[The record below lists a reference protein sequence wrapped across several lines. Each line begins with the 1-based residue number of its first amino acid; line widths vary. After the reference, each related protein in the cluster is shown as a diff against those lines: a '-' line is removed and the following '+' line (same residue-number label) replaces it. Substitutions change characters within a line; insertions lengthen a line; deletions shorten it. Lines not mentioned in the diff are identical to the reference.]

1 MKRKLVVRI
10 LALLLT
16 SVMVM
21 ETPMQSFAANASD
34 AFVSADA
41 KSGEDSSDASE
52 GTSNASEGSSNAL
65 EGSSNASEGSSNAL
79 EGSSNASEGSSN
91 ASEGSSD
98 ASEGS
103 SDASEDS
110 SDASEGSSNIG
121 ATGSFTDDNS
131 QGKESTEND
140 TQHGENTGKNADEN
154 IDADSVQDAQAAVVT
169 EKTLEIKAAQFGQEP
184 DILSD
189 GDATGTYANLI
200 QVLEGAISSSST
212 DAITVPVTP
221 AVNATVLNK
230 AIAYILEK
238 KDEESGEY
246 NYQNVLPTVNYTV
259 NPNDYVTSVT
269 LSYIGV
275 GAKATLKAAE
285 NWSTDGVSF
294 DCGVKTGTFA
304 SLKLRRISLDSD
316 GNPVWDKYTEKEI
329 TLGTDGKCTD
339 EPETPGDYAY
349 ILFGYDANSQVVT
362 YSNLV
367 KSSYVLPDVT
377 DLSATSDRTGITL
390 SWKKVE
396 PAAGYKVYRMT
407 ADAEEL
413 NEDSLVATIDDNT
426 QITYKD
432 DAVDADQTYI
442 YKVVAYR
449 NKTDEEGSDKWES
462 QTPAVVTAVSPKWTS
477 GKPAVTFMSPSSDQ
491 ATLTW
496 DAVSDAE
503 GYEVYTYANGECDYN
518 SAKEVTD
525 TKYQL
530 TGLQAG
536 QVYQYVVCP
545 YKIVEGFRVYG
556 TLSEAVNV
564 ETKLGNSTIQ
574 VAAAAYNQIKV
585 NWAQTAQADGYEL
598 YRNDQLYKT
607 VNGISSCYL
616 VDTVACG
623 TTYNYKVRPFR
634 NVNGKKVYGE
644 FSTQVSAVTSL
655 PATSMNKV
663 TAVDYKTLDVS
674 WEQGIGATGYELYR
688 STSSNSGFS
697 LVKDI
702 TSGSTVTYRD
712 NGLNIGTTYYYKVKA
727 YRTENG
733 KKVYAPESG
742 VILATVTLGTVTG
755 LKATPTAYNRIEL
768 TWNKMSYATGY
779 ELYYSTSPNGNYKF
793 LKKLGKNSVK
803 FRWSKAQC
811 GVTYYFQIRP
821 IQKVKKVTNYGSFSQ
836 TASAMTTIGAPTN
849 VQVSKVTYDSITLKW
864 KAPKGAKQYKI
875 YVADSKDGT
884 YKYLMT
890 TKKKSLTF
898 KNLATGKTYYYKVSA
913 VRDSYESSLSG
924 IVSGTPSI
932 GKLSGLKVKSV
943 SASELQISW
952 KRLKGAEKYV
962 ILRSTSANGTYTEV
976 GTTNKTS
983 YTDKNL
989 ANSTTY
995 YYKVYAMR
1003 GNYKTDACGPANART
1018 KDKGSINTNEDK
1030 KSIYKGIDVS
1040 QWQGTI
1046 DWDAVA
1052 NDGIDFAMIRILRG
1066 KDFSDVHYDTQFKNN
1081 YKGARAAGLYVGV
1094 YSYSYATTRT
1104 QARKEAKA
1112 VVEALNGKKLDYPV
1126 VMDYEDASILQG
1138 TSTNA
1143 RRAEIILA
1151 YKKVIE
1157 DAGYKFALYANKN
1170 WLDNYIDTGM
1180 LGDTHIWIARWRSL
1194 SSGHGYNGSGKVTM
1208 WQYTDKGSVKGISGK
1223 VDMDVSYKKYQ

>member
-1 MKRKLVVRI
+1 MKKKLVVKT

-21 ETPMQSFAANASD
+21 ETPMQSFAANADTASIAEDVQSEDGSD
-34 AFVSADA
+34 TPDGNTADA
-41 KSGEDSSDASE
+41 SA
-52 GTSNASEGSSNAL
+52 A
-65 EGSSNASEGSSNAL
+65 
-79 EGSSNASEGSSN
+79 
-91 ASEGSSD
+91 
-98 ASEGS
+98 
-103 SDASEDS
+103 
-110 SDASEGSSNIG
+110 
-121 ATGSFTDDNS
+121 DNS
-131 QGKESTEND
+131 QDTEQTEDQNGSEDAGDDQTDVADTDDASDSVGNDAPSGDNTGETVDETTAGKEGNADSGDQNA
-140 TQHGENTGKNADEN
+140 ADEN
-154 IDADSVQDAQAAVVT
+154 TDADSNQGAQADVKTFEAQDPEDGLAVVAEET
-169 EKTLEIKAAQFGQEP
+169 KELSIKASQFGDQP
-184 DILSD
+184 DD
-189 GDATGTYANLI
+189 YTDAETYTGYGVIETALKNKTEEVNLAENACENETQLKAI
-200 QVLEGAISSSST
+200 ITAVLEKNAIKLLPMIKYDTETNGHINKVYFSYGDDSLKIDALEWKDNSVDLSYTFSST
-212 DAITVPVTP
+212 T
-221 AVNATVLNK
+221 
-230 AIAYILEK
+230 K
-238 KDEESGEY
+238 KVEVY
-246 NYQNVLPTVNYTV
+246 R
-259 NPNDYVTSVT
+259 
-269 LSYIGV
+269 
-275 GAKATLKAAE
+275 GAKSEEGKIEGDKKLIETFTPNSSNTEFVDSEAA
-285 NWSTDGVSF
+285 
-294 DCGVKTGTFA
+294 
-304 SLKLRRISLDSD
+304 
-316 GNPVWDKYTEKEI
+316 
-329 TLGTDGKCTD
+329 
-339 EPETPGDYAY
+339 PGDYAY
-349 ILFGYDANSQVVT
+349 ILYGYDDNGNLIT
-362 YSNLV
+362 YSNIM
-367 KSSYVLPDVT
+367 SCDYTLPDVT
-377 DLSATSDRTGITL
+377 GLKVSAVDRTGTTI
-390 SWKKVE
+390 SWNKLDVADGYVVSRKERDANNDTYQVLTE
-396 PAAGYKVYRMT
+396 IKTNDTVSFKDEKTVVDKFYTYKVT
-407 ADAEEL
+407 
-413 NEDSLVATIDDNT
+413 
-426 QITYKD
+426 
-432 DAVDADQTYI
+432 
-442 YKVVAYR
+442 AYR
-449 NKTDEEGSDKWES
+449 KRTESENWES
-462 QTPAVVTAVSPKWTS
+462 KTPAMVDGIAGVASLAEPTVD
-477 GKPAVTFMSPSSDQ
+477 FMSPSSDQ

-496 DAVSDAE
+496 KAVPGAE
-503 GYEVYTYANGECDYN
+503 GYEVYTYANGKCDYS
-518 SAKEVTD
+518 SAKEVKD

-545 YKIVEGFRVYG
+545 YKTVEGFRVYG
-556 TLSEAVNV
+556 ASSDVVEV

-574 VAAAAYNQIKV
+574 AAVAAYNQIKV

-607 VNGISSCYL
+607 VNGISNCYL

-674 WEQGIGATGYELYR
+674 WNQGTGATGYELYR
-688 STSSNSGFS
+688 STSSNSGFA

-702 TSGSTVTYRD
+702 TNGNTLTYRD

-742 VILATVTLGTVTG
+742 VISATVTLGTVTG

-779 ELYYSTSPNGNYKF
+779 ELYYSTSPNENYKF

-821 IQKVKKVTNYGSFSQ
+821 IQKVKKVINYGSFSQ
-836 TASAMTTIGAPTN
+836 TASAMTTIGAPTK

-875 YVADSKDGT
+875 YTSDSKDGT

-913 VRDSYESSLSG
+913 VRDSYESPLSG

-932 GKLSGLKVKSV
+932 GKLSGLKVNSL
-943 SASELQISW
+943 SSTELQISW
-952 KRLKGAEKYV
+952 KKLKGAEKYV

-1003 GNYKTDACGPANART
+1003 GSYKTDACGPANART

-1040 QWQGTI
+1040 SYQGNI

-1052 NDGIDFAMIRILRG
+1052 SDGIDFAMLRILTGR
-1066 KDFSDVHYDTQFKNN
+1066 DVDNLSYDSKFKTN
-1081 YKGARAAGLYVGV
+1081 YREARSAGLYVGV
-1094 YSYSYATTRT
+1094 YRYSYAKSRT
-1104 QARKEAKA
+1104 QARKEARAVIKA
-1112 VVEALNGKKLDYPV
+1112 LDGRKLDYPI
-1126 VMDYEDASILQG
+1126 VMDFEDSSILQG
-1138 TSTNA
+1138 TTTNA

-1151 YKKVIE
+1151 FKEVVE

-1194 SSGHGYNGSGKVTM
+1194 SSGHGYTGKGKVTM
-1208 WQYTDKGSVKGISGK
+1208 WQYTDAGSVKGISGK

>member
-1 MKRKLVVRI
+1 MKKKLVVKT

-21 ETPMQSFAANASD
+21 ETPMQSFAANADTASIAEDVQSENVSD
-34 AFVSADA
+34 TSDGNTADDSAA
-41 KSGEDSSDASE
+41 
-52 GTSNASEGSSNAL
+52 
-65 EGSSNASEGSSNAL
+65 
-79 EGSSNASEGSSN
+79 
-91 ASEGSSD
+91 
-98 ASEGS
+98 
-103 SDASEDS
+103 
-110 SDASEGSSNIG
+110 
-121 ATGSFTDDNS
+121 DNS
-131 QGKESTEND
+131 QDTEKTEDQKGSEGAGDDQTDVAGTDDASDSAGNDATSGDNTGETVDETTAGKEGNADSGDQNA
-140 TQHGENTGKNADEN
+140 ADEN
-154 IDADSVQDAQAAVVT
+154 TDADSNQGAQADVKTFEAQDPEDGLAVVA
-169 EKTLEIKAAQFGQEP
+169 EKTKELPIKASQFGDQPDDYTDEETYTGYAAIETALKSKAEEVDLTGKTCENETQLKAIITAVLENNEIKLLPMIKYDTETNGHINKVYFSYGDDSLKIDALEWK
-184 DILSD
+184 DNSVDLSY
-189 GDATGTYANLI
+189 TF
-200 QVLEGAISSSST
+200 SST
-212 DAITVPVTP
+212 T
-221 AVNATVLNK
+221 
-230 AIAYILEK
+230 K
-238 KDEESGEY
+238 KVEVY
-246 NYQNVLPTVNYTV
+246 R
-259 NPNDYVTSVT
+259 
-269 LSYIGV
+269 
-275 GAKATLKAAE
+275 GAKSEEGKIEGDKKLIETFTPNSSNTEFVDSKA
-285 NWSTDGVSF
+285 V
-294 DCGVKTGTFA
+294 
-304 SLKLRRISLDSD
+304 
-316 GNPVWDKYTEKEI
+316 
-329 TLGTDGKCTD
+329 
-339 EPETPGDYAY
+339 PGDYAY
-349 ILFGYDANSQVVT
+349 ILYGYDDNGNLIT
-362 YSNLV
+362 YSNIM
-367 KSSYVLPDVT
+367 SCDYTLPDVT
-377 DLSATSDRTGITL
+377 GLKVLAVDRTGTTI
-390 SWKKVE
+390 SWNKLDVADGYVVSRKERDANDDTYQVLTE
-396 PAAGYKVYRMT
+396 IKTNDTVSFKDEKTTVDKFYTYKVT
-407 ADAEEL
+407 
-413 NEDSLVATIDDNT
+413 
-426 QITYKD
+426 
-432 DAVDADQTYI
+432 
-442 YKVVAYR
+442 AYR
-449 NKTDEEGSDKWES
+449 KRTESENWES
-462 QTPAVVTAVSPKWTS
+462 ETPAMVDGIAGVASLAEPTVD
-477 GKPAVTFMSPSSDQ
+477 FMSPSSDQ

-496 DAVSDAE
+496 KAVPGAE
-503 GYEVYTYANGECDYN
+503 GYEVYTYANGKCDYS
-518 SAKEVTD
+518 SAKEVKD

-545 YKIVEGFRVYG
+545 YKTVEGFRVYG
-556 TLSEAVNV
+556 ASSDVVEV

-574 VAAAAYNQIKV
+574 AAVAAYNQIKV

-607 VNGISSCYL
+607 VNGISNCYL

-674 WEQGIGATGYELYR
+674 WNQGTGATGYELYR
-688 STSSNSGFS
+688 STSSNSGFA

-702 TSGSTVTYRD
+702 TNGNTLTYRD

-742 VILATVTLGTVTG
+742 VISATVTLGTVTG

-821 IQKVKKVTNYGSFSQ
+821 IQKVKKVINYGSFSQ
-836 TASAMTTIGAPTN
+836 TASAMTTIGAPTK

-875 YVADSKDGT
+875 YTSDSKDGT

-913 VRDSYESSLSG
+913 VRDSYESPLSG

-932 GKLSGLKVKSV
+932 GKLSGLKVNSL
-943 SASELQISW
+943 SSTELQISW
-952 KRLKGAEKYV
+952 KKLKGAEKYV

-1003 GNYKTDACGPANART
+1003 GSYKTDACGPANART

-1040 QWQGTI
+1040 SYQGNI

-1052 NDGIDFAMIRILRG
+1052 SDGIDFAMLRILTGR
-1066 KDFSDVHYDTQFKNN
+1066 DVDNLSYDSKFKTN
-1081 YKGARAAGLYVGV
+1081 YREARSAGLYVGV
-1094 YSYSYATTRT
+1094 YRYSYAKSRT
-1104 QARKEAKA
+1104 QARKEARAVIKA
-1112 VVEALNGKKLDYPV
+1112 LDGRKLDYPI
-1126 VMDYEDASILQG
+1126 VMDFEDSSILQG
-1138 TSTNA
+1138 TTTNA

-1151 YKKVIE
+1151 FKEVVE

-1194 SSGHGYNGSGKVTM
+1194 SSGHGYTGKGKVTM
-1208 WQYTDKGSVKGISGK
+1208 WQYTDAGSVKGISGK

>member
-1 MKRKLVVRI
+1 MKKKLVVKT

-21 ETPMQSFAANASD
+21 ETPMQSFAANADTASIAEDVQSENVSD
-34 AFVSADA
+34 TSDGNTADDSAA
-41 KSGEDSSDASE
+41 
-52 GTSNASEGSSNAL
+52 
-65 EGSSNASEGSSNAL
+65 
-79 EGSSNASEGSSN
+79 
-91 ASEGSSD
+91 
-98 ASEGS
+98 
-103 SDASEDS
+103 
-110 SDASEGSSNIG
+110 
-121 ATGSFTDDNS
+121 DNS
-131 QGKESTEND
+131 QDTEKTEDQKGSEGAGDDQTDVAGTDDASDSAGNDATSGDNTGETVDETTAGKEGNADSD
-140 TQHGENTGKNADEN
+140 DQDAADEN
-154 IDADSVQDAQAAVVT
+154 TDADSNQGAQADI
-169 EKTLEIKAAQFGQEP
+169 KTLEAQDPEKGLAVVAEETKELPIKASQFGDQP
-184 DILSD
+184 DDYTGAETYTGYDVI
-189 GDATGTYANLI
+189 ATALKNKTENVDLTGNTCENETQLKAI
-200 QVLEGAISSSST
+200 ITAVLENNEIKLLPMIKYDTATNGHINKVYFSYGNDSLKIDALEWKDNSVDLSYTFSST
-212 DAITVPVTP
+212 T
-221 AVNATVLNK
+221 
-230 AIAYILEK
+230 K
-238 KDEESGEY
+238 KVEVY
-246 NYQNVLPTVNYTV
+246 R
-259 NPNDYVTSVT
+259 
-269 LSYIGV
+269 
-275 GAKATLKAAE
+275 GAKSEEGKIEGDKKLIETFTPNSSNTEFVDSKA
-285 NWSTDGVSF
+285 V
-294 DCGVKTGTFA
+294 
-304 SLKLRRISLDSD
+304 
-316 GNPVWDKYTEKEI
+316 
-329 TLGTDGKCTD
+329 
-339 EPETPGDYAY
+339 PGDYAY
-349 ILFGYDANSQVVT
+349 ILYGYDDNGNLIT
-362 YSNLV
+362 YSNIM
-367 KSSYVLPDVT
+367 SCDYTLPDVT
-377 DLSATSDRTGITL
+377 GLKVSAVDRTGTTI
-390 SWKKVE
+390 SWNKLDVADGYVVSRKERDANDDTYQVLTE
-396 PAAGYKVYRMT
+396 IKTNDTVSFKDEKTTVDKFYTYKVT
-407 ADAEEL
+407 
-413 NEDSLVATIDDNT
+413 
-426 QITYKD
+426 
-432 DAVDADQTYI
+432 
-442 YKVVAYR
+442 AYR
-449 NKTDEEGSDKWES
+449 KRTESENWES
-462 QTPAVVTAVSPKWTS
+462 ETPAMVDGIAGVASLAEPTVD
-477 GKPAVTFMSPSSDQ
+477 FMSPSSDQ

-496 DAVSDAE
+496 KAVPGAE
-503 GYEVYTYANGECDYN
+503 GYEVYTYANGKCDYS
-518 SAKEVTD
+518 SAKEVKD

-545 YKIVEGFRVYG
+545 YKTVEGFRVYG
-556 TLSEAVNV
+556 ASSDVVEV

-574 VAAAAYNQIKV
+574 AAVAAYNQIKV

-607 VNGISSCYL
+607 VNGISNCYL

-674 WEQGIGATGYELYR
+674 WNQGTGATGYELYR
-688 STSSNSGFS
+688 STSSNSGFA

-702 TSGSTVTYRD
+702 TNGNTLTYRD

-742 VILATVTLGTVTG
+742 VISATVTLGTVTG

-821 IQKVKKVTNYGSFSQ
+821 IQKVKKVINYGSFSQ
-836 TASAMTTIGAPTN
+836 TASAMTTIGAPTK

-875 YVADSKDGT
+875 YTSDSKDGT

-913 VRDSYESSLSG
+913 VRDSYESPLSG

-932 GKLSGLKVKSV
+932 GKLSGLKVNSL
-943 SASELQISW
+943 SSTELQISW
-952 KRLKGAEKYV
+952 KKLKGAEKYV

-1003 GNYKTDACGPANART
+1003 GSYKTDACGPANART

-1040 QWQGTI
+1040 SYQGNI

-1052 NDGIDFAMIRILRG
+1052 SDGIDFAMLRILTGR
-1066 KDFSDVHYDTQFKNN
+1066 DVDNLSYDSKFKTN
-1081 YKGARAAGLYVGV
+1081 YREARSAGLYVGV
-1094 YSYSYATTRT
+1094 YRYSYAKSRT
-1104 QARKEAKA
+1104 QARKEARAVIKA
-1112 VVEALNGKKLDYPV
+1112 LDGRKLDYPI
-1126 VMDYEDASILQG
+1126 VMDFEDSSILQG
-1138 TSTNA
+1138 TTTNA

-1151 YKKVIE
+1151 FKEVVE

-1194 SSGHGYNGSGKVTM
+1194 SSGHGYTGKGKVTM
-1208 WQYTDKGSVKGISGK
+1208 WQYTDAGSVKGISGK

>member
-1 MKRKLVVRI
+1 MKKKLVVKT

-21 ETPMQSFAANASD
+21 ETPMQSFAANADTASIAEDVQSENVSD
-34 AFVSADA
+34 TSDGNTADDSAA
-41 KSGEDSSDASE
+41 
-52 GTSNASEGSSNAL
+52 
-65 EGSSNASEGSSNAL
+65 
-79 EGSSNASEGSSN
+79 
-91 ASEGSSD
+91 
-98 ASEGS
+98 
-103 SDASEDS
+103 
-110 SDASEGSSNIG
+110 
-121 ATGSFTDDNS
+121 DNS
-131 QGKESTEND
+131 QDTEKTEDQKGSEGAGDDQTDVAGTDDASDSAGNDATSGDNTGETVDETTAGKEGNADSGDQNA
-140 TQHGENTGKNADEN
+140 ADEN
-154 IDADSVQDAQAAVVT
+154 TDADSNQGAQADVKTFEAQDPEDGLAVVA
-169 EKTLEIKAAQFGQEP
+169 EKTKELPIKASQFGDQPDDYTDAETYTGYAAIETALKSKAEEVDLTGKTCENETQLKAIITAVLENNEIKLLPMIKYDTETNGHINKVYFSYGDDSLKIDALEWK
-184 DILSD
+184 DNSVDLSY
-189 GDATGTYANLI
+189 TF
-200 QVLEGAISSSST
+200 SST
-212 DAITVPVTP
+212 T
-221 AVNATVLNK
+221 
-230 AIAYILEK
+230 K
-238 KDEESGEY
+238 KVEVY
-246 NYQNVLPTVNYTV
+246 R
-259 NPNDYVTSVT
+259 
-269 LSYIGV
+269 
-275 GAKATLKAAE
+275 GAKSEEGKIEGDKKLIETFTPNSSNTEFVDSKA
-285 NWSTDGVSF
+285 V
-294 DCGVKTGTFA
+294 
-304 SLKLRRISLDSD
+304 
-316 GNPVWDKYTEKEI
+316 
-329 TLGTDGKCTD
+329 
-339 EPETPGDYAY
+339 PGDYAY
-349 ILFGYDANSQVVT
+349 ILYGYDDNGNLIT
-362 YSNLV
+362 YSNIM
-367 KSSYVLPDVT
+367 SCDYTLPDVT
-377 DLSATSDRTGITL
+377 GLKVLAVDRTGTTI
-390 SWKKVE
+390 SWNKLDVADGYVVSRKERDANDDTYQVLTE
-396 PAAGYKVYRMT
+396 IKTNDTVSFKDEKTTVDKFYTYKVT
-407 ADAEEL
+407 
-413 NEDSLVATIDDNT
+413 
-426 QITYKD
+426 
-432 DAVDADQTYI
+432 
-442 YKVVAYR
+442 AYR
-449 NKTDEEGSDKWES
+449 KRTESENWES
-462 QTPAVVTAVSPKWTS
+462 ETPAMVDGIAGVASLAEPTVD
-477 GKPAVTFMSPSSDQ
+477 FMSPSSDQ

-496 DAVSDAE
+496 KAVPGAE
-503 GYEVYTYANGECDYN
+503 GYEVYTYANGKCDYS
-518 SAKEVTD
+518 SAKEVKD

-545 YKIVEGFRVYG
+545 YKTVEGFRVYG
-556 TLSEAVNV
+556 ASSDVVEV

-574 VAAAAYNQIKV
+574 AAVAAYNQIKV

-607 VNGISSCYL
+607 VNGISNCYL

-674 WEQGIGATGYELYR
+674 WNQGTGATGYELYR
-688 STSSNSGFS
+688 STSSNSGFA

-702 TSGSTVTYRD
+702 TNGNTLTYRD

-742 VILATVTLGTVTG
+742 VISATVTLGTVTG

-821 IQKVKKVTNYGSFSQ
+821 IQKVKKVINYGSFSQ
-836 TASAMTTIGAPTN
+836 TASAMTTIGAPTK

-875 YVADSKDGT
+875 YTSDSKDGT

-913 VRDSYESSLSG
+913 VRDSYESPLSG

-932 GKLSGLKVKSV
+932 GKLSGLKVNSL
-943 SASELQISW
+943 SSTELQISW
-952 KRLKGAEKYV
+952 KKLKGAEKYV

-1003 GNYKTDACGPANART
+1003 GSYKTDACGPANART

-1040 QWQGTI
+1040 SYQGNI

-1052 NDGIDFAMIRILRG
+1052 SDGIDFAMLRILTGR
-1066 KDFSDVHYDTQFKNN
+1066 DVDNLSYDSKFKTN
-1081 YKGARAAGLYVGV
+1081 YREARSAGLYVGV
-1094 YSYSYATTRT
+1094 YRYSYAKSRT
-1104 QARKEAKA
+1104 QARKEARAVIKA
-1112 VVEALNGKKLDYPV
+1112 LDGRKLDYPI
-1126 VMDYEDASILQG
+1126 VMDFEDSSILQG
-1138 TSTNA
+1138 TTTNA

-1151 YKKVIE
+1151 FKEVVE

-1194 SSGHGYNGSGKVTM
+1194 SSGHGYTGKGKVTM
-1208 WQYTDKGSVKGISGK
+1208 WQYTDAGSVKGISGK

>member
-1 MKRKLVVRI
+1 
-10 LALLLT
+10 
-16 SVMVM
+16 
-21 ETPMQSFAANASD
+21 MQSFAANADTASIAEDVQSENVSD
-34 AFVSADA
+34 TSDGNTADDSAA
-41 KSGEDSSDASE
+41 
-52 GTSNASEGSSNAL
+52 
-65 EGSSNASEGSSNAL
+65 
-79 EGSSNASEGSSN
+79 
-91 ASEGSSD
+91 
-98 ASEGS
+98 
-103 SDASEDS
+103 
-110 SDASEGSSNIG
+110 
-121 ATGSFTDDNS
+121 DNS
-131 QGKESTEND
+131 QDTEKTEDQKGSEGAGDDQTDVAGTDDASDSAGNDATSGDNTGETVDETTAGKEGNADSGDQNA
-140 TQHGENTGKNADEN
+140 ADEN
-154 IDADSVQDAQAAVVT
+154 TDADSNQGAQADVKTFEAQDPEDGLAVVA
-169 EKTLEIKAAQFGQEP
+169 EKTKELPIKASQFGDQPDDYTDAETYTGYEAIETALKSKAEEVDLTGKTCENETQLKAIITAVLENNEIKLLPMIKYDTETNGHINKVYFSYGDDSLKIDALEWK
-184 DILSD
+184 DNSVDLSY
-189 GDATGTYANLI
+189 TF
-200 QVLEGAISSSST
+200 SST
-212 DAITVPVTP
+212 T
-221 AVNATVLNK
+221 
-230 AIAYILEK
+230 K
-238 KDEESGEY
+238 KVEVY
-246 NYQNVLPTVNYTV
+246 R
-259 NPNDYVTSVT
+259 
-269 LSYIGV
+269 
-275 GAKATLKAAE
+275 GAKSEEGKIEGDKKLIETFTPNSSNTEFVDSKA
-285 NWSTDGVSF
+285 V
-294 DCGVKTGTFA
+294 
-304 SLKLRRISLDSD
+304 
-316 GNPVWDKYTEKEI
+316 
-329 TLGTDGKCTD
+329 
-339 EPETPGDYAY
+339 PGDYAY
-349 ILFGYDANSQVVT
+349 ILYGYDDNGNLIT
-362 YSNLV
+362 YSNIM
-367 KSSYVLPDVT
+367 SCDYTLPDVT
-377 DLSATSDRTGITL
+377 GLKVSAVDRTGTTI
-390 SWKKVE
+390 SWNKLDVADGYVVSRKERDANDDTYQVLTE
-396 PAAGYKVYRMT
+396 IKTNDTVSFKDEKTTVDKFYTYKVT
-407 ADAEEL
+407 
-413 NEDSLVATIDDNT
+413 
-426 QITYKD
+426 
-432 DAVDADQTYI
+432 
-442 YKVVAYR
+442 AYR
-449 NKTDEEGSDKWES
+449 KRTESENWES
-462 QTPAVVTAVSPKWTS
+462 ETPAMVDGIAGVASLAEPTVD
-477 GKPAVTFMSPSSDQ
+477 FMSPSSDQ

-496 DAVSDAE
+496 KAVPGAE
-503 GYEVYTYANGECDYN
+503 GYEVYTYANGKCDYS
-518 SAKEVTD
+518 SAKEVKD

-545 YKIVEGFRVYG
+545 YKTVEGFRVYG
-556 TLSEAVNV
+556 ASSDVVEV

-574 VAAAAYNQIKV
+574 AAVAAYNQIKV

-607 VNGISSCYL
+607 VNGISNCYL

-623 TTYNYKVRPFR
+623 TTYNYKVCPFR

-674 WEQGIGATGYELYR
+674 WNQGTGATGYELYR
-688 STSSNSGFS
+688 STSSNSGFA

-702 TSGSTVTYRD
+702 TNGNTLTYRD

-742 VILATVTLGTVTG
+742 VISATVTLGTVTG

-821 IQKVKKVTNYGSFSQ
+821 IQKVKKVINYGSLSQ
-836 TASAMTTIGAPTN
+836 TASAMTTIGAPTK

-875 YVADSKDGT
+875 YTSDSKDGT

-913 VRDSYESSLSG
+913 VRDSYESPLSG

-932 GKLSGLKVKSV
+932 GKLSGLKVNSL
-943 SASELQISW
+943 SSTELQISW
-952 KRLKGAEKYV
+952 KKLKGAEKYV

-1003 GNYKTDACGPANART
+1003 GSYKTDACGPANART

-1040 QWQGTI
+1040 SYQGNI

-1052 NDGIDFAMIRILRG
+1052 SDGIDFAMLRILTGR
-1066 KDFSDVHYDTQFKNN
+1066 DVDNLSYDSKFKTN
-1081 YKGARAAGLYVGV
+1081 YREARSAGLYVGV
-1094 YSYSYATTRT
+1094 YRYSYAKSRT
-1104 QARKEAKA
+1104 QARKEARAVIKA
-1112 VVEALNGKKLDYPV
+1112 LDGRKLDYPI
-1126 VMDYEDASILQG
+1126 VMDFEDSSILQG
-1138 TSTNA
+1138 TTTNA

-1151 YKKVIE
+1151 FKEVVE

-1194 SSGHGYNGSGKVTM
+1194 SSGHGYTGKGKVTM
-1208 WQYTDKGSVKGISGK
+1208 WQYTDAGSVKGISGK

>member
-1 MKRKLVVRI
+1 
-10 LALLLT
+10 
-16 SVMVM
+16 
-21 ETPMQSFAANASD
+21 MQSFAANADTASIAEDVQSENVSD
-34 AFVSADA
+34 TSDGNTADDSAA
-41 KSGEDSSDASE
+41 
-52 GTSNASEGSSNAL
+52 
-65 EGSSNASEGSSNAL
+65 
-79 EGSSNASEGSSN
+79 
-91 ASEGSSD
+91 
-98 ASEGS
+98 
-103 SDASEDS
+103 
-110 SDASEGSSNIG
+110 
-121 ATGSFTDDNS
+121 DNS
-131 QGKESTEND
+131 QDTEKTEDQKGSEGAGDDQTDVAGTDDASDSAGNDATSGDNTGETVDETTAGKEGNADSGDQNA
-140 TQHGENTGKNADEN
+140 ADEN
-154 IDADSVQDAQAAVVT
+154 TDADSNQGAQADVKTFEAQDPEDGLAVVA
-169 EKTLEIKAAQFGQEP
+169 EKTKELPIKASQFGDQPDDYTDAETYTGYAAIETALKSKAEEVDLTGKTCENETQLKAIITAVLENNEIKLLPMIKYDTETNGHINKVYFSYGDDSLKIDALEWK
-184 DILSD
+184 DNSVDLSY
-189 GDATGTYANLI
+189 TF
-200 QVLEGAISSSST
+200 SST
-212 DAITVPVTP
+212 T
-221 AVNATVLNK
+221 
-230 AIAYILEK
+230 K
-238 KDEESGEY
+238 KVEVY
-246 NYQNVLPTVNYTV
+246 R
-259 NPNDYVTSVT
+259 
-269 LSYIGV
+269 
-275 GAKATLKAAE
+275 GAKSEEGKIEGDKKLIETFTPNSSNTEFVDSKA
-285 NWSTDGVSF
+285 V
-294 DCGVKTGTFA
+294 
-304 SLKLRRISLDSD
+304 
-316 GNPVWDKYTEKEI
+316 
-329 TLGTDGKCTD
+329 
-339 EPETPGDYAY
+339 PGDYAY
-349 ILFGYDANSQVVT
+349 ILYGYDDNGNLIT
-362 YSNLV
+362 YSNIM
-367 KSSYVLPDVT
+367 SCDYTLPDVT
-377 DLSATSDRTGITL
+377 GLKVLAVDRTGTTI
-390 SWKKVE
+390 SWNKLDVADGYVVSRKERDANGDTYQVLTE
-396 PAAGYKVYRMT
+396 IKTNDTVSFKDEKTTVDKFYTYKVT
-407 ADAEEL
+407 
-413 NEDSLVATIDDNT
+413 
-426 QITYKD
+426 
-432 DAVDADQTYI
+432 
-442 YKVVAYR
+442 AYR
-449 NKTDEEGSDKWES
+449 KRTESENWES
-462 QTPAVVTAVSPKWTS
+462 ETPAMVDGIAGVASLAEPTVD
-477 GKPAVTFMSPSSDQ
+477 FMSPSSDQ

-496 DAVSDAE
+496 KAVPGAE
-503 GYEVYTYANGECDYN
+503 GYEVYTYANGKCDYS
-518 SAKEVTD
+518 SAKEVKD

-545 YKIVEGFRVYG
+545 YKTVEGFRVYG
-556 TLSEAVNV
+556 ASSDVVEV

-574 VAAAAYNQIKV
+574 AAVAAYNQIKV

-607 VNGISSCYL
+607 VNGISNCYL

-674 WEQGIGATGYELYR
+674 WNQGTGATGYELYR
-688 STSSNSGFS
+688 STSSNSGFA

-702 TSGSTVTYRD
+702 TNGNTLTYRD

-742 VILATVTLGTVTG
+742 VISATVTLGTVTG

-821 IQKVKKVTNYGSFSQ
+821 IQKVKKVINYGSFSQ
-836 TASAMTTIGAPTN
+836 TASAMTTIGAPTK

-875 YVADSKDGT
+875 YTSDSKDGT

-913 VRDSYESSLSG
+913 VRDSYESPLSG

-932 GKLSGLKVKSV
+932 GKLSGLKVNSL
-943 SASELQISW
+943 SSTELQISW
-952 KRLKGAEKYV
+952 KKLKGAEKYV

-1003 GNYKTDACGPANART
+1003 GSYKTDACGPANART

-1040 QWQGTI
+1040 SYQGNI

-1052 NDGIDFAMIRILRG
+1052 SDGIDFAMLRILTGR
-1066 KDFSDVHYDTQFKNN
+1066 DVDNLSYDSKFKTN
-1081 YKGARAAGLYVGV
+1081 YREARSAGLYVGV
-1094 YSYSYATTRT
+1094 YRYSYAKSRT
-1104 QARKEAKA
+1104 QARKEARAVIKA
-1112 VVEALNGKKLDYPV
+1112 LDGRKLDYPI
-1126 VMDYEDASILQG
+1126 VMDFEDSSILQG
-1138 TSTNA
+1138 TTTNA

-1151 YKKVIE
+1151 FKEVVE

-1194 SSGHGYNGSGKVTM
+1194 SSGHGYTGKGKVTM
-1208 WQYTDKGSVKGISGK
+1208 WQYTDAGSVKGISGK

>member
-1 MKRKLVVRI
+1 
-10 LALLLT
+10 
-16 SVMVM
+16 
-21 ETPMQSFAANASD
+21 MQSFAANADTASIAEDVQSENVSD
-34 AFVSADA
+34 TSDGNTADDSAA
-41 KSGEDSSDASE
+41 
-52 GTSNASEGSSNAL
+52 
-65 EGSSNASEGSSNAL
+65 
-79 EGSSNASEGSSN
+79 
-91 ASEGSSD
+91 
-98 ASEGS
+98 
-103 SDASEDS
+103 
-110 SDASEGSSNIG
+110 
-121 ATGSFTDDNS
+121 DNS
-131 QGKESTEND
+131 QDTEKTEDQKGSEGAGDDQTDVAGTDDASDSAGNDATSGDNTGETVDETTAGKEGNADSGDQNA
-140 TQHGENTGKNADEN
+140 ADEN
-154 IDADSVQDAQAAVVT
+154 TDADSNHGAQADVKTFEAQDPEDGLAVVA
-169 EKTLEIKAAQFGQEP
+169 EKTKELPIKASQFGDQPDDYTDAETYTGYAAIETALKSKAEEVDLTGKTCENETQLKAIITAVLENNEIKLLPMIKYDTETNGHINKVYFSYGDDSLKIDALEWK
-184 DILSD
+184 DNSVDLSY
-189 GDATGTYANLI
+189 TF
-200 QVLEGAISSSST
+200 SST
-212 DAITVPVTP
+212 T
-221 AVNATVLNK
+221 
-230 AIAYILEK
+230 K
-238 KDEESGEY
+238 KVEVY
-246 NYQNVLPTVNYTV
+246 R
-259 NPNDYVTSVT
+259 
-269 LSYIGV
+269 
-275 GAKATLKAAE
+275 GAKSEEGKIEGDKKLIETFTPNSSNTEFVDSKA
-285 NWSTDGVSF
+285 V
-294 DCGVKTGTFA
+294 
-304 SLKLRRISLDSD
+304 
-316 GNPVWDKYTEKEI
+316 
-329 TLGTDGKCTD
+329 
-339 EPETPGDYAY
+339 PGDYAY
-349 ILFGYDANSQVVT
+349 ILYGYDDNGNLIT
-362 YSNLV
+362 YSNIM
-367 KSSYVLPDVT
+367 SCDYTLPDVT
-377 DLSATSDRTGITL
+377 GLKVSAVDRTGTTI
-390 SWKKVE
+390 SWNKLDVADGYVVSRKERDANDDTYQVLTE
-396 PAAGYKVYRMT
+396 IKTNDTVSFKDEKTTVDKFYTYKVT
-407 ADAEEL
+407 
-413 NEDSLVATIDDNT
+413 
-426 QITYKD
+426 
-432 DAVDADQTYI
+432 
-442 YKVVAYR
+442 AYR
-449 NKTDEEGSDKWES
+449 KRTESENWES
-462 QTPAVVTAVSPKWTS
+462 ETPAMVDGIAGVASLAEPTVD
-477 GKPAVTFMSPSSDQ
+477 FMSPSSDQ

-496 DAVSDAE
+496 KAVPGAE
-503 GYEVYTYANGECDYN
+503 GYEVYTYANGKCDYS
-518 SAKEVTD
+518 SAKEVKD

-545 YKIVEGFRVYG
+545 YKTVEGFRVYG
-556 TLSEAVNV
+556 ASSDVVEV

-574 VAAAAYNQIKV
+574 AAVAAYNQIKV

-607 VNGISSCYL
+607 VNGISNCYL

-623 TTYNYKVRPFR
+623 TTYNYKVCPFR

-674 WEQGIGATGYELYR
+674 WNQGTGATGYELYR
-688 STSSNSGFS
+688 STSSNSGFA

-702 TSGSTVTYRD
+702 TNGNTLTYRD

-742 VILATVTLGTVTG
+742 VISATVTLGTVTG

-821 IQKVKKVTNYGSFSQ
+821 IQKVKKVINYGSFSQ
-836 TASAMTTIGAPTN
+836 TASAMTTIGAPTK

-875 YVADSKDGT
+875 YTSDSKDGT

-913 VRDSYESSLSG
+913 VRDSYESPLSG

-932 GKLSGLKVKSV
+932 GKLSGLKVNSL
-943 SASELQISW
+943 SSTELQISW
-952 KRLKGAEKYV
+952 KKLKGAEKYL

-1003 GNYKTDACGPANART
+1003 GSYKTDACGPANART

-1040 QWQGTI
+1040 SYQGNI

-1052 NDGIDFAMIRILRG
+1052 SDGIDFAMLRILTGR
-1066 KDFSDVHYDTQFKNN
+1066 DVDNLSYDSKFKTN
-1081 YKGARAAGLYVGV
+1081 YREARSAGLYVGV
-1094 YSYSYATTRT
+1094 YRYSYAKSRT
-1104 QARKEAKA
+1104 QARKEARAVIKA
-1112 VVEALNGKKLDYPV
+1112 LDGRKLDYPI
-1126 VMDYEDASILQG
+1126 VMDFEDSSILQG
-1138 TSTNA
+1138 TTTNA

-1151 YKKVIE
+1151 FKEVVE

-1194 SSGHGYNGSGKVTM
+1194 SSGHGYTGKGKVTM
-1208 WQYTDKGSVKGISGK
+1208 WQYTDAGSVKGISGK

>member
-1 MKRKLVVRI
+1 
-10 LALLLT
+10 
-16 SVMVM
+16 
-21 ETPMQSFAANASD
+21 MQSFAANADTASI
-34 AFVSADA
+34 A
-41 KSGEDSSDASE
+41 EDVQ
-52 GTSNASEGSSNAL
+52 
-65 EGSSNASEGSSNAL
+65 
-79 EGSSNASEGSSN
+79 
-91 ASEGSSD
+91 
-98 ASEGS
+98 
-103 SDASEDS
+103 SEDVQS
-110 SDASEGSSNIG
+110 EDGSDTPDGNTADGS
-121 ATGSFTDDNS
+121 AADNS
-131 QGKESTEND
+131 QDTEPTVDQSGSEDAGNDQTDVAGTDDASDSAGNDATSGDNTGETVDETTAGKEGNADSD
-140 TQHGENTGKNADEN
+140 DQDAADEN
-154 IDADSVQDAQAAVVT
+154 TDADSNQGEQADIETLDAQDPEKELAVVAETT
-169 EKTLEIKAAQFGQEP
+169 EKLEIKAAQFGQKP
-184 DILSD
+184 DVLSEE
-189 GDATGTYANLI
+189 DATGTYAELI
-200 QVLEGAISSSST
+200 QALETAISSSST
-212 DAITVPVTP
+212 DAITVPAVT
-221 AVNATVLNK
+221 AVNATVLNQ

-246 NYQNVLPTVNYTV
+246 IYQNVLPVANYTV
-259 NPNDYVTSVT
+259 NSKDFVTSVT
-269 LSYIGV
+269 LSYIAKDEKAALV
-275 GAKATLKAAE
+275 GAE
-285 NWSTDGVSF
+285 NWSADGATFTCKVT
-294 DCGVKTGTFA
+294 TGTFT
-304 SLKLRRISLDSD
+304 SLKLRRISLDID
-316 GNPVWDKYTEKEI
+316 GNPVWSEYTEKEI
-329 TLGTDGKCTD
+329 MPGTDGKYTD

-349 ILFGYDANSQVVT
+349 ILFGYDANGQVVT

-367 KSSYVLPDVT
+367 KISYILPDVT
-377 DLSATSDRTGITL
+377 DLSATGDRTGVILTWTKL
-390 SWKKVE
+390 DQ
-396 PAAGYKVYRMT
+396 ATGYEVYRNERGAEDDKSVLLTTLTDNAATTYRDDDTT
-407 ADAEEL
+407 A
-413 NEDSLVATIDDNT
+413 NY
-426 QITYKD
+426 TY
-432 DAVDADQTYI
+432 T

-449 NKTDEEGSDKWES
+449 NKTEGENPEKWES
-462 QTPAVVTAVSPKWTS
+462 QNPPVITGVSPKWTS
-477 GKPAVTFMSPSSDQ
+477 ADPTVDFMSPSSDQ

-496 DAVSDAE
+496 KAVPGAE
-503 GYEVYTYANGECDYN
+503 GYEVYTYANGKCDYS
-518 SAKEVTD
+518 SAKEVKD

-545 YKIVEGFRVYG
+545 YKTVEGFRVYG
-556 TLSEAVNV
+556 ASSDVVEV

-574 VAAAAYNQIKV
+574 AAVAAYNQIKV

-607 VNGISSCYL
+607 VNGISNCYL

-674 WEQGIGATGYELYR
+674 WNQGTGATGYELYR
-688 STSSNSGFS
+688 STSSNSGFA

-702 TSGSTVTYRD
+702 TNGNTLTYRD

-742 VILATVTLGTVTG
+742 VISATVTLGTVTG

-821 IQKVKKVTNYGSFSQ
+821 IQKVKKVINYGSFSQ
-836 TASAMTTIGAPTN
+836 TASAMTTIGAPTK

-875 YVADSKDGT
+875 YTSDSKDGT

-913 VRDSYESSLSG
+913 VRDSYESPLSG

-932 GKLSGLKVKSV
+932 GKLSGLKVNSL
-943 SASELQISW
+943 SSTELQISW
-952 KRLKGAEKYV
+952 KKLKGAEKYV

-976 GTTNKTS
+976 GTTNQTS

-1003 GNYKTDACGPANART
+1003 GSYKTDACGPANART

-1040 QWQGTI
+1040 SYQGNI

-1052 NDGIDFAMIRILRG
+1052 SDGIDFAMLRILTGR
-1066 KDFSDVHYDTQFKNN
+1066 DVDNLSYDSKFKTN
-1081 YKGARAAGLYVGV
+1081 YREARSAGLYVGV
-1094 YSYSYATTRT
+1094 YRYSYAKSRT
-1104 QARKEAKA
+1104 QARKEARAVIKA
-1112 VVEALNGKKLDYPV
+1112 LDGRKLDYPI
-1126 VMDYEDASILQG
+1126 VMDFEDSSILQG
-1138 TSTNA
+1138 TTTNA

-1151 YKKVIE
+1151 FKEVVE

-1194 SSGHGYNGSGKVTM
+1194 SSGHGYTGKGKVTM
-1208 WQYTDKGSVKGISGK
+1208 WQYTDAGSVKGISGK

>member
-1 MKRKLVVRI
+1 
-10 LALLLT
+10 
-16 SVMVM
+16 
-21 ETPMQSFAANASD
+21 MQSFAANADTASIAEDVQSENVSD
-34 AFVSADA
+34 TSDGNTADDSAA
-41 KSGEDSSDASE
+41 
-52 GTSNASEGSSNAL
+52 
-65 EGSSNASEGSSNAL
+65 
-79 EGSSNASEGSSN
+79 
-91 ASEGSSD
+91 
-98 ASEGS
+98 
-103 SDASEDS
+103 
-110 SDASEGSSNIG
+110 
-121 ATGSFTDDNS
+121 DNS
-131 QGKESTEND
+131 QDTEKTEDQKGSEGAGDDQTDVAGTDDASDSAGNDATSGDNTGETVDETTAGKEGNADSGDQNA
-140 TQHGENTGKNADEN
+140 ADEN
-154 IDADSVQDAQAAVVT
+154 TDADSNQGAQADVKTFEAQDPEDGLAVVA
-169 EKTLEIKAAQFGQEP
+169 EKTKELPIKASQFGDQPDDYTDAETYTGYAAIETALKSKAEEVDLTGKTCENETQLKAIITAVLENNEIKLLPMIKYDTETNGHINKVYFSYGDDSLKIDALEWK
-184 DILSD
+184 DNSVDLSY
-189 GDATGTYANLI
+189 TF
-200 QVLEGAISSSST
+200 SST
-212 DAITVPVTP
+212 T
-221 AVNATVLNK
+221 
-230 AIAYILEK
+230 K
-238 KDEESGEY
+238 KVEVY
-246 NYQNVLPTVNYTV
+246 R
-259 NPNDYVTSVT
+259 
-269 LSYIGV
+269 
-275 GAKATLKAAE
+275 GAKSEEGKIEGDKKLIETFTPNSSNTEFVDSKA
-285 NWSTDGVSF
+285 V
-294 DCGVKTGTFA
+294 
-304 SLKLRRISLDSD
+304 
-316 GNPVWDKYTEKEI
+316 
-329 TLGTDGKCTD
+329 
-339 EPETPGDYAY
+339 PGDYAY
-349 ILFGYDANSQVVT
+349 ILYGYDDNGNLIT
-362 YSNLV
+362 YSNIM
-367 KSSYVLPDVT
+367 SCDYTLPDVT
-377 DLSATSDRTGITL
+377 GLKVLAVDRTGTTI
-390 SWKKVE
+390 SWNKLDVADGYVVSRKERDANDDTYQVLTE
-396 PAAGYKVYRMT
+396 IKTNDTVSFKDEKTTVDKFYTYKVT
-407 ADAEEL
+407 
-413 NEDSLVATIDDNT
+413 
-426 QITYKD
+426 
-432 DAVDADQTYI
+432 
-442 YKVVAYR
+442 AYR
-449 NKTDEEGSDKWES
+449 KRTESENWES
-462 QTPAVVTAVSPKWTS
+462 ETPAMVDGIAGVASLAEPTVD
-477 GKPAVTFMSPSSDQ
+477 FMSPSSDQ

-496 DAVSDAE
+496 KAVPGAE
-503 GYEVYTYANGECDYN
+503 GYEVYTYANGKCDYS
-518 SAKEVTD
+518 SAKEVKD

-545 YKIVEGFRVYG
+545 YKTVEGFRVYG
-556 TLSEAVNV
+556 ASSDVVEV

-574 VAAAAYNQIKV
+574 AAVAAYNQIKV

-607 VNGISSCYL
+607 VNGISNCYL

-674 WEQGIGATGYELYR
+674 WNQGTGATGYELYR
-688 STSSNSGFS
+688 STSSNSGFA

-702 TSGSTVTYRD
+702 TNGNTLTYRD

-742 VILATVTLGTVTG
+742 VISATVTLGTVTG

-821 IQKVKKVTNYGSFSQ
+821 IQKVKKVINYGSFSQ
-836 TASAMTTIGAPTN
+836 TASAMTTIGAPTK

-875 YVADSKDGT
+875 YTSDSKDGT

-913 VRDSYESSLSG
+913 VRDSYESPLSG

-932 GKLSGLKVKSV
+932 GKLSGLKVNSL
-943 SASELQISW
+943 SSTELQISW
-952 KRLKGAEKYV
+952 KKLKGAEKYV

-1003 GNYKTDACGPANART
+1003 GSYKTDACGPANART

-1040 QWQGTI
+1040 SYQGNI

-1052 NDGIDFAMIRILRG
+1052 SDGIDFAMLRILTGR
-1066 KDFSDVHYDTQFKNN
+1066 DVDNLSYDSKFKTN
-1081 YKGARAAGLYVGV
+1081 YREARSAGLYVGV
-1094 YSYSYATTRT
+1094 YRYSYAKSRT
-1104 QARKEAKA
+1104 QARKEARAVIKA
-1112 VVEALNGKKLDYPV
+1112 LDGRKLDYPI
-1126 VMDYEDASILQG
+1126 VMDFEDSSILQG
-1138 TSTNA
+1138 TTTNA

-1151 YKKVIE
+1151 FKEVVE

-1194 SSGHGYNGSGKVTM
+1194 SSGHGYTGKGKVTM
-1208 WQYTDKGSVKGISGK
+1208 WQYTDAGSVKGISGK

>member
-1 MKRKLVVRI
+1 
-10 LALLLT
+10 
-16 SVMVM
+16 
-21 ETPMQSFAANASD
+21 MQSFAANASD
-34 AFVSADA
+34 TFVSADA
-41 KSGEDSSDASE
+41 KGGED
-52 GTSNASEGSSNAL
+52 
-65 EGSSNASEGSSNAL
+65 
-79 EGSSNASEGSSN
+79 SSN

-98 ASEGS
+98 
-103 SDASEDS
+103 
-110 SDASEGSSNIG
+110 IG
-121 ATGSFTDDNS
+121 ATGSSTDDNS
-131 QGKESTEND
+131 QGKESTENQSGSDEEKDQENTTESGNKGDD
-140 TQHGENTGKNADEN
+140 TQPGENTNKNADGTTVN
-154 IDADSVQDAQAAVVT
+154 QGGNADSGNQDAEGNDTLSRKNTDKNADGTTVNQGGNADSGNQDAAKIFDAQKPENGVAVVA
-169 EKTLEIKAAQFGQEP
+169 EEAKELQPLEIKATQFGTEAEELSSEKVEEWK
-184 DILSD
+184 DII
-189 GDATGTYANLI
+189 ANVKTAMEAKKSAEFDKTQNVTVEKLT
-200 QVLEGAISSSST
+200 AIVS
-212 DAITVPVTP
+212 
-221 AVNATVLNK
+221 
-230 AIAYILEK
+230 YILEDAYATK
-238 KDEESGEY
+238 KDTFMGI
-246 NYQNVLPTVNYTV
+246 LPYV
-259 NPNDYVTSVT
+259 DYEADYGSIT
-269 LSYIGV
+269 
-275 GAKATLKAAE
+275 KATFNYIADNAK
-285 NWSTDGVSF
+285 VSIQSAKWE
-294 DCGVKTGTFA
+294 DNEL
-304 SLKLRRISLDSD
+304 SLEYSIPSGKRTYYIQLIPKIGEKLQFSNSEI
-316 GNPVWDKYTEKEI
+316 KEFEWNQ
-329 TLGTDGKCTD
+329 DGKSSYA
-339 EPETPGDYAY
+339 PEQPSDYLVMLIGKEGDK
-349 ILFGYDANSQVVT
+349 VVT
-362 YSNLV
+362 YSNMV
-367 KSSYVLPDVT
+367 ECGYTLPDVT
-377 DLSATSDRTGITL
+377 DLSATSDRTGIAL
-390 SWKKVE
+390 SWEKVE
-396 PAAGYKVYRMT
+396 PATGYKVYRMT
-407 ADAEEL
+407 EDAEEL
-413 NEDSLVATIDDNT
+413 NENSLVATIDDNT

-432 DAVDADQTYI
+432 DAVEADQTYI

-462 QTPAVVTAVSPKWTS
+462 QNPAVVTAVSPKWTS

-496 DAVSDAE
+496 DAVSDAK
-503 GYEVYTYANGECDYN
+503 GYEVYTYANGGCDYN
-518 SAKEVTD
+518 SAKEVKD

-545 YKIVEGFRVYG
+545 YKTVEGFRVYG
-556 TLSEAVNV
+556 ASSDVVDV

-574 VAAAAYNQIKV
+574 AAVAAYNQIKV

-607 VNGISSCYL
+607 VNGISNCYL

-655 PATSMNKV
+655 PAASMNKV
-663 TAVDYKTLDVS
+663 TEVDYKTLDVS
-674 WEQGIGATGYELYR
+674 WNQGTGATGYELYR
-688 STSSNSGFS
+688 STSSNSGFA

-702 TSGSTVTYRD
+702 TNGNTLTYRD
-712 NGLNIGTTYYYKVKA
+712 TGLNIGTTYYYKVKA

-742 VILATVTLGTVTG
+742 VISATVTLGTVTG

-821 IQKVKKVTNYGSFSQ
+821 IQKVKKVINYGSFSQ
-836 TASAMTTIGAPTN
+836 AASAMTTIGVPTK

-924 IVSGTPSI
+924 IVSGSPSI
-932 GKLSGLKVKSV
+932 GKMSGLKVKSV
-943 SASELQISW
+943 SSTELQISW
-952 KRLKGAEKYV
+952 KKLKGAEKYV

-1003 GNYKTDACGPANART
+1003 GSYKTDACGPANART

-1052 NDGIDFAMIRILRG
+1052 DDGIDFAMIRILRG

-1126 VMDYEDASILQG
+1126 VMDYEDSSILQG

>member
-1 MKRKLVVRI
+1 MKKKLVVKT

-21 ETPMQSFAANASD
+21 ETPMQSFAANADTASIAEDVQSENVSD
-34 AFVSADA
+34 TSDGNTADDSAA
-41 KSGEDSSDASE
+41 
-52 GTSNASEGSSNAL
+52 
-65 EGSSNASEGSSNAL
+65 
-79 EGSSNASEGSSN
+79 
-91 ASEGSSD
+91 
-98 ASEGS
+98 
-103 SDASEDS
+103 
-110 SDASEGSSNIG
+110 
-121 ATGSFTDDNS
+121 DNS
-131 QGKESTEND
+131 QDTEKTEDQKGSEGAGDDQTDVAGTDDASDSAGNDATSGDNTGETVDETTAGKEGNADSGDQNA
-140 TQHGENTGKNADEN
+140 ADEN
-154 IDADSVQDAQAAVVT
+154 TDADSNQGAQADVKTFEAQDPEDGLAVVA
-169 EKTLEIKAAQFGQEP
+169 EKTKELSIKASQFGDQPDDYTDAETYTGYAAIETALKSKAEEVDLTGKTCENETQLKAIITAVLENNEIKLLPMIKYDTETNGHINKVYFSYGDDSLKIDALEWK
-184 DILSD
+184 DNSVDLSY
-189 GDATGTYANLI
+189 TF
-200 QVLEGAISSSST
+200 SST
-212 DAITVPVTP
+212 T
-221 AVNATVLNK
+221 
-230 AIAYILEK
+230 K
-238 KDEESGEY
+238 KVEVY
-246 NYQNVLPTVNYTV
+246 R
-259 NPNDYVTSVT
+259 
-269 LSYIGV
+269 
-275 GAKATLKAAE
+275 GAKSEEGKIEGDKKLIETFTPNSSNTEFVDSEAA
-285 NWSTDGVSF
+285 
-294 DCGVKTGTFA
+294 
-304 SLKLRRISLDSD
+304 
-316 GNPVWDKYTEKEI
+316 
-329 TLGTDGKCTD
+329 
-339 EPETPGDYAY
+339 PGDYAY
-349 ILFGYDANSQVVT
+349 ILYGYDDNGNLIT
-362 YSNLV
+362 YSNIM
-367 KSSYVLPDVT
+367 SCDYTLPDVT
-377 DLSATSDRTGITL
+377 GLKVSAVDRTGTTI
-390 SWKKVE
+390 SWNKLDVADGYVVSRKERDANDDTYQVLTE
-396 PAAGYKVYRMT
+396 IKTNDTVSFKDEKTAVDKFYTYKVT
-407 ADAEEL
+407 
-413 NEDSLVATIDDNT
+413 
-426 QITYKD
+426 
-432 DAVDADQTYI
+432 
-442 YKVVAYR
+442 AYR
-449 NKTDEEGSDKWES
+449 KRTESENWES
-462 QTPAVVTAVSPKWTS
+462 KTPAMVDGIAGVASLAEPTVD
-477 GKPAVTFMSPSSDQ
+477 FMSPSSDQ

-496 DAVSDAE
+496 KAVPGAE
-503 GYEVYTYANGECDYN
+503 GYEVYTYANGKCDYS
-518 SAKEVTD
+518 SAKEVKD

-545 YKIVEGFRVYG
+545 YKTVEGFRVYG
-556 TLSEAVNV
+556 ASSDVVEV

-574 VAAAAYNQIKV
+574 AAVAAYNQIKV

-607 VNGISSCYL
+607 VNGISNCYL
-616 VDTVACG
+616 VDMVACG

-674 WEQGIGATGYELYR
+674 WNQGTGATGYELYR
-688 STSSNSGFS
+688 STSSNSGFA

-702 TSGSTVTYRD
+702 TNGNTLTYRD

-742 VILATVTLGTVTG
+742 VISATVTLGTVTG

-779 ELYYSTSPNGNYKF
+779 ELYYSTSPNENYKF

-821 IQKVKKVTNYGSFSQ
+821 IQKVKKVINYGSFSQ
-836 TASAMTTIGAPTN
+836 TASAMTTIGAPTK

-875 YVADSKDGT
+875 YTSDSKDGT

-913 VRDSYESSLSG
+913 VRDSYESPLSG

-932 GKLSGLKVKSV
+932 GKLSGLKVNSL
-943 SASELQISW
+943 SSTELQISW
-952 KRLKGAEKYV
+952 KKLKGAEKYV

-1003 GNYKTDACGPANART
+1003 GSYKTDACGPANART

-1040 QWQGTI
+1040 SYQGNI

-1052 NDGIDFAMIRILRG
+1052 SDGIDFAMLRILTGR
-1066 KDFSDVHYDTQFKNN
+1066 DVDNLSYDSKFKTN
-1081 YKGARAAGLYVGV
+1081 YREARSAGLYVGV
-1094 YSYSYATTRT
+1094 YRYSYAKSRT
-1104 QARKEAKA
+1104 QARKEARAVIKA
-1112 VVEALNGKKLDYPV
+1112 LDGRKLDYPI
-1126 VMDYEDASILQG
+1126 VMDFEDSSILQG
-1138 TSTNA
+1138 TTTNA

-1151 YKKVIE
+1151 FKEVVE

-1194 SSGHGYNGSGKVTM
+1194 SSGHGYTGKGKVTM
-1208 WQYTDKGSVKGISGK
+1208 WQYTDAGSVKGISGK

>member
-1 MKRKLVVRI
+1 MKKKLVVKT

-21 ETPMQSFAANASD
+21 ETPMQSFAANADTASIAEDVQSENVSD
-34 AFVSADA
+34 TSDGNTADDSAA
-41 KSGEDSSDASE
+41 
-52 GTSNASEGSSNAL
+52 
-65 EGSSNASEGSSNAL
+65 
-79 EGSSNASEGSSN
+79 
-91 ASEGSSD
+91 
-98 ASEGS
+98 
-103 SDASEDS
+103 
-110 SDASEGSSNIG
+110 
-121 ATGSFTDDNS
+121 DNS
-131 QGKESTEND
+131 QDTEKTEDQKGSEGAGDDQTDVAGTDDASDSAGNDATSGDNTGETVDETTAGKEGNADSGDQNA
-140 TQHGENTGKNADEN
+140 ADEN
-154 IDADSVQDAQAAVVT
+154 TDADSNQGAQADVKTFEAQDPEDGLAVVA
-169 EKTLEIKAAQFGQEP
+169 EKTKELPIKASQFGDQPDDYTDAETYTGYEAIETALKSKAEEVDLTGKTCENETQLKAIITAVLENNEIKLLPMIKYDTETNGHINKVYFSYGDDSLKIDALEWK
-184 DILSD
+184 DNSVDLSY
-189 GDATGTYANLI
+189 TF
-200 QVLEGAISSSST
+200 SST
-212 DAITVPVTP
+212 T
-221 AVNATVLNK
+221 
-230 AIAYILEK
+230 K
-238 KDEESGEY
+238 KVEVY
-246 NYQNVLPTVNYTV
+246 R
-259 NPNDYVTSVT
+259 
-269 LSYIGV
+269 
-275 GAKATLKAAE
+275 GAKSEEGKIEGDKKLIETFTPNSSNTEFVDSKA
-285 NWSTDGVSF
+285 V
-294 DCGVKTGTFA
+294 
-304 SLKLRRISLDSD
+304 
-316 GNPVWDKYTEKEI
+316 
-329 TLGTDGKCTD
+329 
-339 EPETPGDYAY
+339 PGDYAY
-349 ILFGYDANSQVVT
+349 ILYGYDDNGNLIT
-362 YSNLV
+362 YSNIM
-367 KSSYVLPDVT
+367 SCDYTLPDVT
-377 DLSATSDRTGITL
+377 GLKVSAVDRTGTTI
-390 SWKKVE
+390 SWNKLDVADGYVVSRKERDANDDTYQVLTE
-396 PAAGYKVYRMT
+396 IKTNDTVSFKDEKTTVDKFYTYKVT
-407 ADAEEL
+407 
-413 NEDSLVATIDDNT
+413 
-426 QITYKD
+426 
-432 DAVDADQTYI
+432 
-442 YKVVAYR
+442 AYR
-449 NKTDEEGSDKWES
+449 KRTESENWES
-462 QTPAVVTAVSPKWTS
+462 ETPAMVDGIAGVASLAEPTVD
-477 GKPAVTFMSPSSDQ
+477 FMSPSSDQ

-496 DAVSDAE
+496 KAVPGAE
-503 GYEVYTYANGECDYN
+503 GYEVYTYANGKCDYS
-518 SAKEVTD
+518 SAKEVKD

-545 YKIVEGFRVYG
+545 YKTVEGFRVYG
-556 TLSEAVNV
+556 ASSDVVEV

-574 VAAAAYNQIKV
+574 AAVAAYNQIKV

-607 VNGISSCYL
+607 VNGISNCYL

-623 TTYNYKVRPFR
+623 TTYNYKVCPFR

-674 WEQGIGATGYELYR
+674 WNQGTGATGYELYR
-688 STSSNSGFS
+688 STSSNSGFA

-702 TSGSTVTYRD
+702 TNGNTLTYRD

-742 VILATVTLGTVTG
+742 VISATVTLGTVTG

-821 IQKVKKVTNYGSFSQ
+821 IQKVKKVINYGSFSQ
-836 TASAMTTIGAPTN
+836 TASAMTTIGAPTK

-875 YVADSKDGT
+875 YTSDSKDGT

-913 VRDSYESSLSG
+913 VRDSYESPLSG

-932 GKLSGLKVKSV
+932 GKLSGLKVNSL
-943 SASELQISW
+943 SSTELQISW
-952 KRLKGAEKYV
+952 KKLKGAEKYV

-1003 GNYKTDACGPANART
+1003 GSYKTDACGPANART

-1040 QWQGTI
+1040 SYQGNI

-1052 NDGIDFAMIRILRG
+1052 SDGIDFAMLRILTGR
-1066 KDFSDVHYDTQFKNN
+1066 DVDNLSYDSKFKTN
-1081 YKGARAAGLYVGV
+1081 YREARSAGLYVGV
-1094 YSYSYATTRT
+1094 YRYSYAKSRT
-1104 QARKEAKA
+1104 QARKEARAVIKA
-1112 VVEALNGKKLDYPV
+1112 LDGRKLDYPI
-1126 VMDYEDASILQG
+1126 VMDFEDSSILQG
-1138 TSTNA
+1138 TTTNA

-1151 YKKVIE
+1151 FKEVVE

-1194 SSGHGYNGSGKVTM
+1194 SSGHGYTGKGKVTM
-1208 WQYTDKGSVKGISGK
+1208 WQYTDAGSVKGISGK